1 MLKIFVSKMSKYHLS
16 NYFIMA
22 SNSMQICTLFT
33 TWSTSKIILCIQLKI
48 DHFKL
53 TTHTDHHSQSVSIL
67 FIYANIFSTLDF
79 FTMVTAGQKKF
90 LLSNS
95 VQDEIFVP
103 SCCRK
108 KMIFF
113 LIFCIK
119 YLISTLPLNE
129 LLSILKN
136 VKVKIAV
143 LKGRG
148 RRRRQGKNGIIS

>member
-1 MLKIFVSKMSKYHLS
+1 
-16 NYFIMA
+16 
-22 SNSMQICTLFT
+22 MQICTLFT

-108 KMIFF
+108 KNDF
-113 LIFCIK
+113 LP
-119 YLISTLPLNE
+119 YLLHKISYISLHLLLNE
-129 LLSILKN
+129 LPSILKN

-143 LKGRG
+143 LKGSRRRG
-148 RRRRQGKNGIIS
+148 RQRKNGIIS